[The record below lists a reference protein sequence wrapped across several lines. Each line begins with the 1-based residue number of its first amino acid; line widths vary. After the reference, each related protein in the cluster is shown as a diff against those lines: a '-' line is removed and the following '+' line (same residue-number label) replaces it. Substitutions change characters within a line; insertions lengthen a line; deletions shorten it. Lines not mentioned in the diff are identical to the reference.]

1 MVPWLW
7 KKWYIF
13 QSRPTF
19 LNCCFIGLLLTS
31 DKTEISL
38 FYLGNM
44 VFHMVRLNF
53 RWKISI
59 ISSRLKRFCV
69 VWCLLWITTSMI
81 RWEICSILI
90 TRSALFSLGL
100 LFIEVTHMFLLNW
113 RSVFEQPLK
122 WRIIIWISD
131 VGLGWIRRWYQGSL
145 WLNAS
150 NNNDRVKKEVSK
162 DEEMLKL
169 VVAIASDH
177 NCFPDAIAVY
187 NKLKDSLSV
196 VDGVPMYR
204 RHVSFQNVYEMFCN
218 VYIPCTSALS
228 GWLTEQNILFIGQE

>member
-1 MVPWLW
+1 
-7 KKWYIF
+7 
-13 QSRPTF
+13 
-19 LNCCFIGLLLTS
+19 
-31 DKTEISL
+31 
-38 FYLGNM
+38 
-44 VFHMVRLNF
+44 
-53 RWKISI
+53 
-59 ISSRLKRFCV
+59 
-69 VWCLLWITTSMI
+69 MI

-169 VVAIASDH
+169 VVAITSDLD
-177 NCFPDAIAVY
+177 CFPDAIAVY

-196 VDGVPMYR
+196 VDGVPMYGR
-204 RHVSFQNVYEMFCN
+204 RVIIPKCLRQDVLQCLHSAHQCPVRMNDRAKHSVYWPGIMSEK
-218 VYIPCTSALS
+218 
-228 GWLTEQNILFIGQE
+228 